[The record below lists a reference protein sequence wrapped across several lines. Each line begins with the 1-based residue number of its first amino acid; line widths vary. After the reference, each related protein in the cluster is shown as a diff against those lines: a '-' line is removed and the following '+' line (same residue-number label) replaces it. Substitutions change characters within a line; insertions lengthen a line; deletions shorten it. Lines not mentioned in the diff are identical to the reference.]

1 MKKTEESQKM
11 VLKDHYDA
19 LSEEDKIALRKEYMD
34 ATGMA
39 YTTFYMKLRTDSFRP
54 LERNLFEKLIS
65 DHKVPSVLWGHYQ
78 RQRVHRD
85 VLPQPGGCP
94 LVYG

>member
-54 LERNLFEKLIS
+54 L
-65 DHKVPSVLWGHYQ
+65 
-78 RQRVHRD
+78 
-85 VLPQPGGCP
+85 
-94 LVYG
+94 

>member
-1 MKKTEESQKM
+1 MQYKYRTKNCIGMKKTEESQKM

-65 DHKVPSVLWGHYQ
+65 DHKVPS
-78 RQRVHRD
+78 
-85 VLPQPGGCP
+85 
-94 LVYG
+94 LVKA

>member
-39 YTTFYMKLRTDSFRP
+39 YTTFYAKLRNDSFRP
-54 LERNLFEKLIS
+54 LERNLFEKTVS
-65 DHKVPSVLWGHYQ
+65 DYKASIFAKS
-78 RQRVHRD
+78 
-85 VLPQPGGCP
+85 
-94 LVYG
+94 

>member
-34 ATGMA
+34 ATGHIRH
-39 YTTFYMKLRTDSFRP
+39 F
-54 LERNLFEKLIS
+54 I
-65 DHKVPSVLWGHYQ
+65 
-78 RQRVHRD
+78 
-85 VLPQPGGCP
+85 
-94 LVYG
+94 